1 MALCI
6 YIYTPTYL
14 HTCILATFS
23 TTYSTYL
30 LIDYILLLIECCYKY
45 IQIHRHNRHVLHTLP
60 APTTYFCSYFTS
72 SVIQFF
78 LEHHYP
84 RHHVTR
90 IGCLGAPGTYNNKN
104 NKNRTTNGNN
114 NKTYIYI
121 YIWLVVLPILKND
134 GVKVNGKDDI
144 PYMKWKINKCLQP
157 PTRYINI
164 YIVYI
169 LHMQNII

>member
-1 MALCI
+1 MHHGPNTIYGCMIIPRSKKIPCNGSITHNKGGRPWLYV

-104 NKNRTTNGNN
+104 NKNKTTNGNN
-114 NKTYIYI
+114 NKTYIY
-121 YIWLVVLPILKND
+121 LVGGFTHLEK
-134 GVKVNGKDDI
+134 
-144 PYMKWKINKCLQP
+144 
-157 PTRYINI
+157 
-164 YIVYI
+164 
-169 LHMQNII
+169 